1 MMSKVR
7 SRRRRWRQ
15 CVTVLGT
22 VAMLSFTGCKEK
34 LNQQFLGQLCVEAG
48 QCEGPAA
55 RGRDYRV
62 LCDRSQYSPCDR
74 SAMTAT
80 LKVLLPVVAKTP
92 GSRLSLWVLTSSVG
106 STGSIAEV
114 VSPAPR
120 SKRER
125 EQRAEQER
133 WVTMAEES
141 LLTAADGVWKTPQP
155 RKSYLAAALTKMAMV
170 DSTLSPT
177 IIAITDGLELEGRD
191 VDFECGVL
199 PGADRWQK
207 MLHRQGW
214 LAANSLSGTAI
225 QFTFMQ
231 VGPQP
236 RCGADIAR
244 LLKVRALWDRT
255 LKAAG
260 ATVAFSTGVVQL
272 GAAAVADA
280 RAEGGTL

>member
-7 SRRRRWRQ
+7 LQRWRWWA
-15 CVTVLGT
+15 TVLGAA
-22 VAMLSFTGCKEK
+22 AMLALTGCKEK
-34 LNQQFLGQLCVEAG
+34 FNQKFLEQLCIEAG
-48 QCEGPAA
+48 QCDGPTAK
-55 RGRDYRV
+55 GRDYRV

-80 LKVLLPVVAKTP
+80 LKVLLPFVAKTP
-92 GSRLSLWVLTSSVG
+92 GSRLSLWMLTSSVG
-106 STGSIAEV
+106 STGSIADV

-120 SKRER
+120 SKREG
-125 EQRAEQER
+125 EQHSEQER
-133 WVTMAEES
+133 WASAAEET
-141 LLTAADGVWKTPQP
+141 LLKAADPIWKTTQP
-155 RKSYLAAALTKMAMV
+155 KKSFLAAAMTKIGMA
-170 DSTLSPT
+170 DSKLSP
-177 IIAITDGLELEGRD
+177 IIVAITDGFEVEGRD
-191 VDFECGVL
+191 LDFECGIL
-199 PGADRWQK
+199 PGAERWQK

-214 LAANSLSGTAI
+214 LETNSLSGTAI

-260 ATVAFSTGVVQL
+260 ATVDFSTGVVQL
-272 GAAAVADA
+272 GAAAVAEVTP
-280 RAEGGTL
+280 EGGTP